1 MQRADTMLGVLSW
14 KAPRTIAATL
24 ANHAAVG
31 LPGHFAR
38 AAVFFQEMAEGDAA
52 LAARFGYEALG
63 SAENLGILG
72 GVKALAGALEA
83 EFLLLL
89 ENDHILAEPAPDIAG
104 SLARAV
110 AELRDGATVVRL
122 RSRTT
127 PGDGRAGLEKYLRAF
142 AVHDPLPGADY
153 PLVPAGPVERALR
166 LTLRGPR
173 ERLRQAVAV
182 HAERDPVAR
191 HPGIIRCSANGNFL
205 ADSAHA
211 PWTNQCYLIRRDF
224 LLGTLL
230 PVAEARALRQPP
242 AARTIETNLPRRWWR
257 DGGFT
262 VAFADP
268 GLFTHRRLDR

>member
-1 MQRADTMLGVLSW
+1 MLGVLSW
-14 KAPRTIAATL
+14 RAPQTIATTL
-24 ANHAAVG
+24 ANHAAAG

-38 AAVFFQEMAEGDAA
+38 AAVFFQEMADGDAD
-52 LAARFGYEALG
+52 LAARYGYEALG
-63 SAENLGILG
+63 SPENLGIFG
-72 GVKALAGALEA
+72 GVGALARALEA

-89 ENDHILAEPAPDIAG
+89 ENDHILPDSVPDIAD

-110 AELRDGATVVRL
+110 ADLRDGATVVRL
-122 RSRTT
+122 RARAT

-142 AVHDPLPGADY
+142 AVRDPLPGADY
-153 PLVPAGPVERALR
+153 PLVSAGPVERALR

-191 HPGIIRCSANGNFL
+191 HPGIIRRSAHGNFL
-205 ADSAHA
+205 ASSAHA
-211 PWTNQCYLIRRDF
+211 PWTNQCYLTRREF
-224 LLGTLL
+224 LLDTLL
-230 PVAEARALRQPP
+230 PMAEADAMRGPP
-242 AARTIETNLPRRWWR
+242 ATRTIETNLPRRWWR
-257 DGGFT
+257 EGGFT

>member
-1 MQRADTMLGVLSW
+1 MLGILSW

-24 ANHAAVG
+24 ANHATAG

-52 LAARFGYEALG
+52 LADRFGYEALG
-63 SAENLGILG
+63 TADNLGIFG

-89 ENDHILAEPAPDIAG
+89 ENDHILADPAANIAD

-110 AELRDGATVVRL
+110 AELHDGVTVVRL
-122 RSRTT
+122 RSRAL
-127 PGDGRAGLEKYLRAF
+127 PGDGRAGLDKYLRAF
-142 AVHDPLPGADY
+142 AVHDPLPGTDS
-153 PLVPAGPVERALR
+153 PLVCAGPVERTLR
-166 LTLRGPR
+166 LVLRGPR
-173 ERLRQAVAV
+173 ERLRQAVGV

-191 HPGIIRCSANGNFL
+191 HPGVIRRSAHGNFL
-205 ADSAHA
+205 ASSAYA

-230 PVAEARALRQPP
+230 PMAEADAMSGPP
-242 AARTIETNLPRRWWR
+242 ASRTIETNLPRRWWR
-257 DGGFT
+257 EGGFT

>member
-1 MQRADTMLGVLSW
+1 MRRADTMLGVLSW

-24 ANHAAVG
+24 ANHAAAG
-31 LPGHFAR
+31 LPMHFAR
-38 AAVFFQEMAEGDAA
+38 AVAFFQEMTGGDAE
-52 LAARFGYEALG
+52 LAARCGYEALG
-63 SAENLGILG
+63 SADNLGIFG
-72 GVKALAGALEA
+72 GVKALAEALEA

-89 ENDHILAEPAPDIAG
+89 ENDHILADPVPDIAD
-104 SLARAV
+104 SLDRAV
-110 AELRDGATVVRL
+110 AELRDGVTVVRL

-153 PLVPAGPVERALR
+153 PLVAAGPVERALR
-166 LTLRGPR
+166 LALRGPR
-173 ERLRQAVAV
+173 ERLRQALGV

-191 HPGIIRCSANGNFL
+191 HPGVISRSAHGNFL
-205 ADSAHA
+205 ASSAHA

-230 PVAEARALRQPP
+230 PMAEADAMRGPP
-242 AARTIETNLPRRWWR
+242 ATRTIETNLPRRWWR
-257 DGGFT
+257 EGGFS

>member
-1 MQRADTMLGVLSW
+1 MLGVLSW

-24 ANHAAVG
+24 ENHAAAG

-38 AAVFFQEMAEGDAA
+38 AAVFFQEIAAGDAA
-52 LAARFGYEALG
+52 LAARCGYEALG
-63 SAENLGILG
+63 SAENLGIWG
-72 GVKALAGALEA
+72 GVKALAEALEA

-89 ENDHILAEPAPDIAG
+89 ENDHILAEPEADPVPDIAD

-110 AELRDGATVVRL
+110 AELRDGATVVRM
-122 RSRTT
+122 RSRAR
-127 PGDGRAGLEKYLRAF
+127 PGDGRAGLDKYLRAF
-142 AVHDPLPGADY
+142 AVHDPLPGADG
-153 PLVPAGPVERALR
+153 PLATAGPVERALR
-166 LTLRGPR
+166 LTLRGQR
-173 ERLRQAVAV
+173 ETLRQAVGV

-191 HPGIIRCSANGNFL
+191 HPGVIRRSAHGNFL
-205 ADSAHA
+205 ASSAHA

-230 PVAEARALRQPP
+230 PMAAASALAGPP
-242 AARTIETNLPRRWWR
+242 ATRTIETNLPRRWWR
-257 DGGFT
+257 EGGFT